1 MRLIDADRLMN
12 VDFSE
17 CKDDSEIKAVIYA
30 FPKAYDVDKVV
41 AELEKNGQTMSES
54 KAMRPY
60 AIQCPSAHRYYN
72 AISVKKAIE
81 IVKQGGVENDT
92 NT

>member
-30 FPKAYDVDKVV
+30 FPKAYDVDKVIRRMK
-41 AELEKNGQTMSES
+41 ED
-54 KAMRPY
+54 
-60 AIQCPSAHRYYN
+60 
-72 AISVKKAIE
+72 SVTVDNLRIITLDNAIE
-81 IVKQGGVENDT
+81 IVRKES